1 MLYGYLQL
9 RFSEISDKQATE
21 SIGPSG
27 SQITLHIHRYEKKKF
42 SSGKYQTKYP
52 YITVKVKVNARHH
65 RRRGLH

>member
-27 SQITLHIHRYEKKKF
+27 NQITLHIHRYEKKSVFLRQVSNKI
-42 SSGKYQTKYP
+42 SIYYCEG
-52 YITVKVKVNARHH
+52 
-65 RRRGLH
+65 